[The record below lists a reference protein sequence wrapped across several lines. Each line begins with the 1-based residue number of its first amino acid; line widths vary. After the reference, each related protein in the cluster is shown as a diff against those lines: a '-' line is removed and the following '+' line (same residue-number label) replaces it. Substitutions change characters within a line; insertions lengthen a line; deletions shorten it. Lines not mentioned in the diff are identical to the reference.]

1 MMKYMMFEMLVEMVA
16 KNELTEAEAEAVAE
30 ELLLPYKKK

>member
-16 KNELTEAEAEAVAE
+16 KSELTEAEAEAVAE
-30 ELLLPYKKK
+30 ELLLPY

>member
-1 MMKYMMFEMLVEMVA
+1 MMKYMMFKILVEMVA

-30 ELLLPYKKK
+30 ELLLPY